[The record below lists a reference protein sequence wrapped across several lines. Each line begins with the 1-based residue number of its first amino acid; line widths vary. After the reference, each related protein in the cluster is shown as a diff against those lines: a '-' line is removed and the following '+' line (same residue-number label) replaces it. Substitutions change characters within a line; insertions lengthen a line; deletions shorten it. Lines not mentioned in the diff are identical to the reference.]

1 MAALDTAWEAQRN
14 TKPRDFEASKTNG
27 LGSADDD
34 VTGRVGG
41 HGTQIISGESITLR
55 QVGWRWEGYL
65 ANGKMHLL
73 AGAVTTG
80 KTTIAINLGATISSR
95 GKWPDGTA
103 SGEPADILIWS
114 GEDDAEDT
122 LLPRFVA
129 AGGVR
134 DRFKL
139 VKAQMEKGKPRAFDP
154 STDMQSL
161 AVAAESLSN
170 LGMFI
175 VDPVILAVSGD
186 SHKNA
191 EVRRGMQPIA
201 DFCAARNC
209 PGLGITHFTKGTAGR
224 DPIERVTGSLAF
236 TAGPRIVLVA
246 AKPNDTGKKLRL
258 VRVKSNIGPQG
269 DGFEYDLI
277 QDLLP
282 APWDFPAQRVMWRA
296 PLFGQARNLLE
307 DVERA
312 TDFKGATKEEMAG
325 AFLHDLLANG
335 PVPTTQIQ
343 TDSKAA
349 GLAWRTVQRAAKELG
364 IITGRVGGIGS
375 GGGWNWHLPDEGAS
389 NA

>member
-14 TKPRDFEASKTNG
+14 AKARDFEASKTNG

-34 VTGRVGG
+34 VTGKVGG

-55 QVGWRWEGYL
+55 PVGWRWKGYL

-80 KTTIAINLGATISSR
+80 KTTIAINLGATISSS

-103 SGEPADILIWS
+103 SGEPADVLIWS

-134 DRFKL
+134 ERFKL

-161 AVAAESLSN
+161 AVAAESLPN
-170 LGMFI
+170 LGLFI

-201 DFCAARNC
+201 NFCAARNC

-236 TAGPRIVLVA
+236 TAGPRIVLVT
-246 AKPNDTGKKLRL
+246 AKPNDTGEKLRL

-312 TDFKGATKEEMAG
+312 TDFKSATKEEMAG
-325 AFLHDLLANG
+325 AFLHDLLADG

-343 TDSKAA
+343 TDAKAA

-364 IITGRVGGIGS
+364 IMTGRVGGIGS
-375 GGGWNWHLPDEGAS
+375 AGGWNWHFPDEGAS

>member
-1 MAALDTAWEAQRN
+1 MAALDAAWEAQRCA
-14 TKPRDFEASKTNG
+14 KAGDFEASKTNG
-27 LGSADDD
+27 LGSADDYGTGEVD
-34 VTGRVGG
+34 V

-55 QVGWRWEGYL
+55 SVAWRWKGYV

-80 KTTIAINLGATISSR
+80 KTTIAINLGATISSG

-103 SGEPADILIWS
+103 SGEPADVLIWS

-134 DRFKL
+134 ERFKL

-161 AVAAESLSN
+161 AVAAGSLPN
-170 LGMFI
+170 LGIFI
-175 VDPVILAVSGD
+175 IDPVILAVSGD

-236 TAGPRIVLVA
+236 TAGPRIVLVT
-246 AKPNDTGKKLRL
+246 AKPNDSGKKLRL

-269 DGFEYDLI
+269 DGFEYDLV

-282 APWDFPAQRVMWRA
+282 APWEFPAQRVMWRA
-296 PLFGQARNLLE
+296 PLFGQARNLLD

-312 TDFKGATKEEMAG
+312 SDFKSGTKEEMAG
-325 AFLHDLLANG
+325 AFLHDLLADG
-335 PVPTTQIQ
+335 PMPTTQIQ
-343 TDSKAA
+343 TDAKAA

-364 IITGRVGGIGS
+364 IFAGRVGGIGS